1 MCFIDVWILD
11 FLLRFDC
18 LEQLRLINFKREQ
31 ELRAINESV
40 FRWMI
45 ILRSRTTPC
54 GHSSRSLV
62 VKSDGQIQACFAR
75 WRWGEDETFRRKRMC
90 RTWFITSYDLTVRV
104 HTPKSKLQSHVSAQ
118 AHVDGLFWNCSKT
131 NGRRSDGFGIFF
143 LTLLWKLL
151 MFPGELYT
159 KVCAYVGRTGW
170 RETWIMS
177 CWGQVKS
184 AWSLQ
189 PLGRPHLVLQS
200 CDFWTNWT
208 RIFVHSRP
216 SR

>member
-1 MCFIDVWILD
+1 MYGCVRQTYSVDSVPVYVLSMSTTPTSQFVLYVVFLVSRSTLLAWRWLQSERRHYLVLGSLCVCFIDVWILD

-118 AHVDGLFWNCSKT
+118 AHVDGFV
-131 NGRRSDGFGIFF
+131 F
-143 LTLLWKLL
+143 KLL
-151 MFPGELYT
+151 KNE
-159 KVCAYVGRTGW
+159 R
-170 RETWIMS
+170 
-177 CWGQVKS
+177 
-184 AWSLQ
+184 
-189 PLGRPHLVLQS
+189 
-200 CDFWTNWT
+200 
-208 RIFVHSRP
+208 
-216 SR
+216 